1 MKILIVT
8 GIVFPE
14 IGGPA
19 TFIPKLK
26 QFAESLKHEC
36 WVVSQGQQINK
47 KKDTNTTIINQ
58 DNSFLIKRIRIIYQI
73 WTQARKSDRVFSN
86 GMFEETAIAICM
98 QRKKSVAKIVGDPVW
113 ERYRNR
119 TGSQTGIMEFN
130 NSKLSTTLNIQR
142 KLLVWSLNRFTTITT
157 PSPQLEN
164 LMESWGVRKPIKVIE
179 NGVEINNHL
188 DVQQTR
194 GVCVISRLVS
204 WKNIDIV
211 IKACEKAKV
220 NCTIVGDGPE
230 MERLKIIAA
239 SSKTKVEFM
248 GKLDSKGVQ
257 NILYS
262 SEIYIL
268 FSSYEG
274 LSFSLLEAMAAKKA
288 IIVSDVEGN
297 RQVITNEKNGL
308 IVTVGNLE
316 KLTSAI
322 KNLSD
327 NPTIRKTLGENA
339 ETTVRM
345 KYSNSIQIGKILELI
360 K

>member
-1 MKILIVT
+1 
-8 GIVFPE
+8 
-14 IGGPA
+14 
-19 TFIPKLK
+19 
-26 QFAESLKHEC
+26 
-36 WVVSQGQQINK
+36 
-47 KKDTNTTIINQ
+47 
-58 DNSFLIKRIRIIYQI
+58 
-73 WTQARKSDRVFSN
+73 
-86 GMFEETAIAICM
+86 
-98 QRKKSVAKIVGDPVW
+98 
-113 ERYRNR
+113 
-119 TGSQTGIMEFN
+119 
-130 NSKLSTTLNIQR
+130 
-142 KLLVWSLNRFTTITT
+142 
-157 PSPQLEN
+157 
-164 LMESWGVRKPIKVIE
+164 MESWGVRKPIKVIE